1 MAHVQSESI
10 EVDGK
15 HYLVT
20 KDNVVI
26 GGPYSSG
33 EEADIKSVEV
43 SNAVGEAP
51 IEDYIEYL
59 EADMATPERT
69 GRTGRTDRF
78 GRPVTVQSPTTPNT
92 MRRQGEDINDFLPD
106 WITGNKWYQEQYD
119 KARERDRINQ
129 GIPKEDRKFMLFEW
143 IKSIINNP
151 NVSST
156 QASQI
161 LNDAG
166 VMAKDLMMAMNPMG
180 TAYAGEGPG
189 QMQDK
194 PITAMPGIDPN
205 YVSPVVL
212 PDRGQRFSPDIPSA
226 SDEFSFE
233 DARTTSK
240 RPDRSRA
247 EEFTQVKIPE
257 IDRWGNLV
265 TEKDRVRAG
274 EFSGSGI
281 TSTPPDPFAFED
293 RKRDSQRRA
302 SVPAPMPQ
310 STGLLPPVGRT
321 PYQGPGKR
329 GFSQGRSTR
338 QPRRFGPH

>member
-1 MAHVQSESI
+1 M
-10 EVDGK
+10 
-15 HYLVT
+15 
-20 KDNVVI
+20 
-26 GGPYSSG
+26 
-33 EEADIKSVEV
+33 
-43 SNAVGEAP
+43 
-51 IEDYIEYL
+51 
-59 EADMATPERT
+59 
-69 GRTGRTDRF
+69 
-78 GRPVTVQSPTTPNT
+78 QSPTTQNT
-92 MRRQGEDINDFLPD
+92 MRLPSEDISSRLPN
-106 WITGNKWYQEQYD
+106 WITGSDWYQKEH
-119 KARERDRINQ
+119 ARALERDQMNQ

-180 TAYAGEGPG
+180 TAYAGQGKAQEMTSIPSYDPTPTPIVNPEYSGPTTADPG
-189 QMQDK
+189 G
-194 PITAMPGIDPN
+194 PIATGPHSDRARPTAIDPGFTQPVREPTTAMYGSN
-205 YVSPVVL
+205 
-212 PDRGQRFSPDIPSA
+212 
-226 SDEFSFE
+226 
-233 DARTTSK
+233 
-240 RPDRSRA
+240 
-247 EEFTQVKIPE
+247 
-257 IDRWGNLV
+257 
-265 TEKDRVRAG
+265 VRASQMTPRLEQERIFG
-274 EFSGSGI
+274 EFFDMPSI
-281 TSTPPDPFAFED
+281 PPAPQMGFED

>member
-1 MAHVQSESI
+1 MADRE
-10 EVDGK
+10 
-15 HYLVT
+15 
-20 KDNVVI
+20 
-26 GGPYSSG
+26 
-33 EEADIKSVEV
+33 
-43 SNAVGEAP
+43 
-51 IEDYIEYL
+51 
-59 EADMATPERT
+59 
-69 GRTGRTDRF
+69 GRTDRF

-106 WITGNKWYQEQYD
+106 WITGNEWYQGQYD
-119 KARERDRINQ
+119 KARERDRLNQ

-180 TAYAGEGPG
+180 TAYAGEG
-189 QMQDK
+189 QAQEM
-194 PITAMPGIDPN
+194 T
-205 YVSPVVL
+205 S
-212 PDRGQRFSPDIPSA
+212 IPSYDQKRYPISPIVNPEYSGPTTA
-226 SDEFSFE
+226 DPGGPIATGPHSD
-233 DARTTSK
+233 RV
-240 RPDRSRA
+240 RPTVVDI
-247 EEFTQVKIPE
+247 EEFTPRVPE
-257 IDRWGNLV
+257 PTTAMYGSN
-265 TEKDRVRAG
+265 VRASQMSPRLEQERIFG
-274 EFSGSGI
+274 EFFDMP
-281 TSTPPDPFAFED
+281 STPPVSRAGMGFED
-293 RKRDSQRRA
+293 VKRGAQRRS

-329 GFSQGRSTR
+329 GFSQGKSTR